1 MSVFLAAWEQRK
13 LGEILSDLYNGQTP
27 SRSVNKY
34 WKGNIPWLTSGELN
48 HGIVENTVEKISE
61 SGKKAAN
68 LRMIPSGTIVI
79 AITGLEAPGTRG
91 NCAILGI
98 DTTINQ
104 SVMALFVKDNID
116 TQFIFQWYKK
126 IGQEY
131 GIKYTQ
137 GTKQQSYNYDLVKI
151 LPINIPTATEEQEKI
166 GKFFK
171 RFDSLIT
178 LHQRKVKYLIS
189 TLVVYL

>member
-1 MSVFLAAWEQRK
+1 MARVWEQRK

-48 HGIVENTVEKISE
+48 HGIVENTIEKISE
-61 SGKKAAN
+61 SGKRAAN

-98 DTTINQ
+98 DTTVNQ

-116 TQFIFQWYKK
+116 IQFIFQWYKK

-151 LPINIPTATEEQEKI
+151 LPINIPTATADQERI
-166 GKFFK
+166 GQFFEK
-171 RFDSLIT
+171 LDKLIT
-178 LHQRKVKYLIS
+178 LHQRE
-189 TLVVYL
+189 